1 MSMSWTY
8 LGELRGTPCNNI
20 NNNIAYNISMQ
31 RERGGSRGKPQL
43 AVVARVCAVL
53 CGT

>member
-1 MSMSWTY
+1 MSMSWAMNAVM
-8 LGELRGTPCNNI
+8 GRGTPY
-20 NNNIAYNISMQ
+20 NNIAYNNIFMQ

-43 AVVARVCAVL
+43 AVVASVCAVL